1 MSETPEAGKALKA
14 AEKIIKAQDR
24 LLVAYRT
31 GGGRPPEWVFKDL
44 DRNRPVWD
52 AYQMDQ
58 DSRVNS

>member
-1 MSETPEAGKALKA
+1 MTDKALAA

-24 LLVAYRT
+24 LLIAYRV
-31 GGGRPPEWVFKDL
+31 GGRPPEWVFKDL

-58 DSRVNS
+58 DSRVKA